1 MDDNDKELH
10 AIKLEVAP
18 SKLATPLQTYVER
31 FARHYNR
38 RCAPEDRVDPAALA
52 AADAEGELDAA
63 VPVGN
68 LVDAQKTLR
77 VVLRKAVV
85 EEAAPAEDATAGDE
99 AIASLNFEPSSALTK
114 LIDERAQACLDD
126 LEACA
131 ERLRAA
137 VLE

>member
-1 MDDNDKELH
+1 MPTPPPQKACVVLRYFDDNDKALH

-38 RCAPEDRVDPAALA
+38 RCAPDDRVDPAARA

-85 EEAAPAEDATAGDE
+85 
-99 AIASLNFEPSSALTK
+99 
-114 LIDERAQACLDD
+114 
-126 LEACA
+126 
-131 ERLRAA
+131 
-137 VLE
+137 